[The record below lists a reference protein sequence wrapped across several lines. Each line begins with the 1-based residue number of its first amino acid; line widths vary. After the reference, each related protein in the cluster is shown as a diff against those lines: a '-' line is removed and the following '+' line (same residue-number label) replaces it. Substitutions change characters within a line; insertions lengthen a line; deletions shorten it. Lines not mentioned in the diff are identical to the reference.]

1 MNNMKFILLCII
13 LTNISLMGQV
23 FTVDRE
29 LEAKQAA
36 LWRSK
41 LKESSDK
48 PEEQKFDILSLG
60 LRNMGYRRSFD
71 GHSDEIADVFS
82 AIQNEFVKAPNHALY
97 FYDKLEQARNQLPE
111 GTQWHTGPHNDFQ
124 SLRVM
129 IIRDTLCHLPSPEVV
144 RILGNYLNDERDTP
158 PPMTKFQDWI
168 DSEANAYLACTALQK
183 IGLRDSPLPVRAVEN
198 ADNLATWKLW
208 WGPIQAG
215 NRSFSFEGQDVEYRF
230 RKDGTYETIA
240 RSNTTKHMKQVA
252 QSDIDNA
259 QKWIGKPAQ
268 RWLVLLC
275 GCAALFAWL
284 RWRAKKNVA

>member
-1 MNNMKFILLCII
+1 MNPEAATTYRKLIENYKDFPTTENAIKLFDGLETCGRYIKMDDSLNVAAYKELRNAAVAVPQHVDI
-13 LTNISLMGQV
+13 LTKKVESA
-23 FTVDRE
+23 R
-29 LEAKQAA
+29 AA
-36 LWRSK
+36 
-41 LKESSDK
+41 
-48 PEEQKFDILSLG
+48 
-60 LRNMGYRRSFD
+60 
-71 GHSDEIADVFS
+71 
-82 AIQNEFVKAPNHALY
+82 
-97 FYDKLEQARNQLPE
+97 LPE
-111 GTQWHTGPHNDFQ
+111 GTKFHSGAHNQFQ
-124 SLRVM
+124 RIRCT
-129 IIRDTLCHLPSPEVV
+129 IIRDTMCHIPSPEVV
-144 RILGNYLNDERDTP
+144 RALGKYLDDDRDTP
-158 PPMTKFQDWI
+158 PPMTKYQDWI
-168 DSEANAYLACTALQK
+168 DTNANSYLACTALQK
-183 IGLRDSPLPVRAVEN
+183 IGLRDCPLPIRAVEN